1 MRVKKTAV
9 FTDSPVFQNRGN
21 VWVMYRM
28 EPKWVQGVWVCACL
42 GMCICY
48 FQWVQGVWALLCRPV
63 ITGFSRC
70 ASAPILRFSGRW
82 SWDLERG
89 EPQEI
94 LGKEGLPGALLYF
107 VTNDALALLFFFLVF
122 GPATMPEI
130 QVNSAPALELTLTK
144 HVFLRLHTQKNSML
158 YNGFHCFQP
167 WADLKALP
175 AQKKS
180 TKPLTFC
187 DLSKKWI

>member
-1 MRVKKTAV
+1 MPPARVWEKSPVKMRVRKTAV
-9 FTDSPVFQNRGN
+9 FTESPVFQNRGN
-21 VWVMYRM
+21 VWT
-28 EPKWVQGVWVCACL
+28 L
-42 GMCICY
+42 
-48 FQWVQGVWALLCRPV
+48 QGVWALICRPV
-63 ITGFSRC
+63 ITGFEHSACSRC
-70 ASAPILRFSGRW
+70 ASAPNLTISWEMIMRPWTRGAARNPRKRGIAGRTLILCS
-82 SWDLERG
+82 
-89 EPQEI
+89 
-94 LGKEGLPGALLYF
+94 
-107 VTNDALALLFFFLVF
+107 LVF

-144 HVFLRLHTQKNSML
+144 HVFLRLHTSML

-187 DLSKKWI
+187 DLSQKWI